1 MIQLQNGGSLNLPY
15 IEAFK
20 LLKFSDWN
28 VKNGQNVILNN
39 VDYLCMGIKAKVL
52 RGNIYIS
59 EVVLS
64 VTIKDANTV
73 AICACVAV
81 LMI

>member
-1 MIQLQNGGSLNLPY
+1 MIQLQNGGSLNLPFF
-15 IEAFK
+15 EAFK

-28 VKNGQNVILNN
+28 VENRQNVILNN
-39 VDYLCMGIKAKVL
+39 VDYLCKGIKAEVL
-52 RGNIYIS
+52 RGNIS
-59 EVVLS
+59 EVLS

-73 AICACVAV
+73 AICACVAK

>member
-20 LLKFSDWN
+20 LLKFIDWN
-28 VKNGQNVILNN
+28 VENRQNVILNN
-39 VDYLCMGIKAKVL
+39 VDYLSKGIKDKIL
-52 RGNIYIS
+52 RGNNV

-73 AICACVAV
+73 AICTCVAE

>member
-15 IEAFK
+15 IKAFK

-28 VKNGQNVILNN
+28 VENRQNVILNN
-39 VDYLCMGIKAKVL
+39 ADYLCKGIKAEVL
-52 RGNIYIS
+52 RGSIW

-64 VTIKDANTV
+64 VTTKDANTV
-73 AICACVAV
+73 AICACVAG

>member
-15 IEAFK
+15 IEAFE
-20 LLKFSDWN
+20 LLKFSDWKVEN
-28 VKNGQNVILNN
+28 RQNVILNN
-39 VDYLCMGIKAKVL
+39 VDYLFKGIKAKVL
-52 RGNIYIS
+52 RGNIS

-64 VTIKDANTV
+64 VTIKDANTI
-73 AICACVAV
+73 AICACVAG